1 MKQNIKDY
9 TVVLE
14 NYLPDKLCDEI
25 LSQNLD
31 WENGK
36 WYNYAYK
43 GDGSY
48 SLRGNNHSNSFL
60 ENYDPLTEEHMTSWV
75 KMYKERT
82 GIETLGVVA
91 YTSPKVNRYDI
102 GHNMDEHVDLIRSI
116 FDGKNKGVP
125 IMSTVTLL
133 NDENEFEGGDLIVS
147 KEKIPLTKG
156 DMVIFPSTFMY
167 PHLVTPVT
175 KGTRYT
181 LVCWWF

>member
-1 MKQNIKDY
+1 
-9 TVVLE
+9 
-14 NYLPDKLCDEI
+14 
-25 LSQNLD
+25 
-31 WENGK
+31 
-36 WYNYAYK
+36 
-43 GDGSY
+43 
-48 SLRGNNHSNSFL
+48 
-60 ENYDPLTEEHMTSWV
+60 MTSWV

-91 YTSPKVNRYDI
+91 YTSPKVNRYNV

-133 NDENEFEGGDLIVS
+133 NDENEFEGGDLFVS
-147 KEKIPLTKG
+147 KEKIPLKKG